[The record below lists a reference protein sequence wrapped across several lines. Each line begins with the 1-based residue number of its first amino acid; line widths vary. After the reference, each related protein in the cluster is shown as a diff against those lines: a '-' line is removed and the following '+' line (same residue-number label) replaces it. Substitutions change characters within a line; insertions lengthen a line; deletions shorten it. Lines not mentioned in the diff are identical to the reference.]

1 MKVEEILLLSVKLM
15 LQRFEEQNE
24 GLAALLLTLQKK
36 GALTREEFLAS
47 LHEIQRGPDAV
58 AARAS
63 IEKIGGLTLEDALE
77 ILKHYQGPVQ

>member
-1 MKVEEILLLSVKLM
+1 MKVEELWLPVVKLM

-24 GLAALLLTLQKK
+24 GFAALLQTLQEK
-36 GALTREEFLAS
+36 GAFTREEFLAS

-63 IEKIGGLTLEDALE
+63 IEKIGGLTLEEALE
-77 ILKHYQGPVQ
+77 ILKRYQGPVQ